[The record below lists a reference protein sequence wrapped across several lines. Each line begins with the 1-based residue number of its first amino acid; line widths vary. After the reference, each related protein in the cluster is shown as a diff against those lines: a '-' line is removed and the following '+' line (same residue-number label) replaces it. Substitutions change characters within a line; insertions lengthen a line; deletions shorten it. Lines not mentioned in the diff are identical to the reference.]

1 MTTTVAPAIAGSGDR
16 WGHPNPD
23 PIKVIATGL
32 AGPLQLADGGG
43 SSLLVTQ
50 ALAGE
55 VTKVNVRTGEKTP
68 IIQGAFGVSGATRIG
83 GNIAFVTGGGGGP
96 AATVESPAAAAR
108 VVPSP
113 PMTSPPDP
121 SSLYVAK
128 AGQAPTKFADLLEFE
143 VEFNPDGQE
152 QNTPD
157 AVSNPFSVVPDR
169 SHRGFAI
176 VADGGANDV
185 LRVDNKGNVKAFF
198 VPPVITTGECAG
210 RPNNDP
216 EHTGCDPVPTGMAYG
231 PRNTL
236 YVATL
241 SGEAAG
247 LGRVY
252 VLDARTGK
260 EERYISGFN
269 SPTGVA
275 VDYWGNIYVSELLN
289 NQIVKVD
296 WRGKRSY
303 AAVTEPSAV
312 FISGGKLYA
321 TAQAFTDG
329 QIIQVNDS
337 AFGKDPVPPPAPAP
351 QP

>member
-1 MTTTVAPAIAGSGDR
+1 LTMTAAPAIAGSSDR
-16 WGHPNPD
+16 WGHPNPE

-32 AGPLQLADGGG
+32 VGPLQLADGGG

-50 ALAGE
+50 AFAGE
-55 VTKVNVRTGEKTP
+55 ITKVNVRNGEKTP
-68 IIQGAFGVSGATRIG
+68 IIQGAFGASGATRIG
-83 GNIAFVTGGGGGP
+83 GKIAFVTGGGAPPG
-96 AATVESPAAAAR
+96 EDAAAR
-108 VVPSP
+108 LVPSP
-113 PMTSPPDP
+113 PLESPPLP
-121 SSLYVAK
+121 ASLYVAK
-128 AGQAPTKFADLLEFE
+128 SGQSPTQFADLGAFE
-143 VEFNPDGQE
+143 LAKNPDGQD
-152 QNTPD
+152 QNNPEFPD
-157 AVSNPFSVVPDR
+157 ALSNPFSVVPDR

-185 LRVDNKGNVKAFF
+185 LRVDAKGKVTAFF
-198 VPPVITTGECAG
+198 VPPVVTTGECAG

-231 PRNTL
+231 PCNTL

-247 LGRVY
+247 EGRVY
-252 VLDARTGK
+252 LLDANTGK
-260 EERYISGFN
+260 VKKYISGFN

-275 VDYWGNIYVSELLN
+275 VDNWGTVYVSELLN

-312 FISGGKLYA
+312 FISGGKLYS

-337 AFGKDPVPPPAPAP
+337 AFGKDPVPPPAP
-351 QP
+351 